1 MHIQGRETP
10 ERLRVNEAAA
20 KVRPELWDFPFEN
33 LVLEGGGNKGVAYA
47 GLVKVRMKLA
57 V

>member
-1 MHIQGRETP
+1 MHPKREETP
-10 ERLRVNEAAA
+10 QDLREDEAAA

-47 GLVKVRMKLA
+47 GLVRVRI
-57 V
+57 